1 MSRSDRLFKITQL
14 LRSGTH
20 HRAQDLAAQLGV
32 SDRTLYRD
40 MDTLRSS
47 GFPVSGTPGTGYH
60 LTEDIQI
67 PPLNLSNT
75 ELEALNLGLAVVA
88 QAADPTLKQAALSL
102 AEKLDAAAPQTP
114 PPSSDPGFFA
124 PSPFSDSTRTLSHM
138 PLVRGAIAARQKLRI
153 TYSDPTGAVT
163 TRTLRPLKLEYW
175 GRVWVLAAWCERR
188 LDFRSFRLDHIDTA
202 EALPELFQDEPG
214 KTLSARAPSR
224 IGAHPPPHPF
234 ENTEKP

>member
-67 PPLNLSNT
+67 PPLT
-75 ELEALNLGLAVVA
+75 
-88 QAADPTLKQAALSL
+88 
-102 AEKLDAAAPQTP
+102 
-114 PPSSDPGFFA
+114 
-124 PSPFSDSTRTLSHM
+124 DSTRTLSHM